1 MEVKFTRHPS
11 SYRDPSG
18 FLFQQNGIL
27 YRQVNQSFR
36 EDFDLLHSSGLYE
49 KLAGAKQLIPHTLL
63 HSNLTGEEAW
73 YETIQPEMIPFI
85 SYPYEW
91 CFGMWKDAALTTLG
105 VAQAALQYGMMLKD
119 ASAYNVQ
126 WHEGQMVFIDSL
138 SFERY
143 EENKPWIAYR
153 QFCEHFLAPLAL
165 MHYLQLPLQSLFLA
179 YPDGIPLR
187 LAKKLLPL
195 KSRFNLHTWLHIHL
209 HGSAAEKSGSV
220 PSSKPVRF
228 SKQKMVHL
236 LQSLESAIRSF
247 SFDGGRDLW
256 SGYYNEAWQRDN
268 YLQTKKDII
277 SGWLGFIPYSSAL
290 DLGSNEGVFTEL
302 VAAGNKKLIC
312 ADVDHYSINRL
323 YQKIKRDGQKNI
335 HPLVTDLSHPSPA
348 IGLNNE
354 ERMSF
359 KERVKADLVLA
370 LALIHHLA
378 IGKNIP
384 FSGMADF
391 FQQLGHYLVIE
402 FIPKED
408 EKIRF
413 MLQQKKDVY
422 QDYTVENFL
431 AVFSGRYKLLDRQV
445 VGTSKRTLYLMES
458 YAV

>member
-1 MEVKFTRHPS
+1 
-11 SYRDPSG
+11 
-18 FLFQQNGIL
+18 
-27 YRQVNQSFR
+27 
-36 EDFDLLHSSGLYE
+36 
-49 KLAGAKQLIPHTLL
+49 
-63 HSNLTGEEAW
+63 
-73 YETIQPEMIPFI
+73 
-85 SYPYEW
+85 
-91 CFGMWKDAALTTLG
+91 
-105 VAQAALQYGMMLKD
+105 
-119 ASAYNVQ
+119 
-126 WHEGQMVFIDSL
+126 
-138 SFERY
+138 
-143 EENKPWIAYR
+143 
-153 QFCEHFLAPLAL
+153 
-165 MHYLQLPLQSLFLA
+165 
-179 YPDGIPLR
+179 
-187 LAKKLLPL
+187 
-195 KSRFNLHTWLHIHL
+195 
-209 HGSAAEKSGSV
+209 
-220 PSSKPVRF
+220 
-228 SKQKMVHL
+228 MVHL

-335 HPLVTDLSHPSPA
+335 HPLVTDLSHPAPA

-422 QDYTVENFL
+422 QDYTEENFL